1 MMRLKVG
8 NCNSVVLLLALFVGS
23 GLSMEDLVHFVKDLL
38 ELEEE
43 KKKAKDP
50 NNKKGIHSLSP
61 KSGPESRTGNS
72 SKNVCD

>member
-50 NNKKGIHSLSP
+50 NNKKGRHGLAP
-61 KSGPESRTGNS
+61 KSEPESRTGNS
-72 SKNVCD
+72 SKTFID